1 MVLHSCQHNSLP
13 VATKHGP
20 AMSPA
25 VPGESQSQ
33 HYTLRIL
40 PYVMFAIISFTAC
53 VIDERERYILF
64 SKPNHKC
71 CRGEDEAWVQ
81 CNGLPYHYRRRE
93 MLVKQ
98 KEDHSTE
105 RLI

>member
-1 MVLHSCQHNSLP
+1 MLCSPLSALQHVSLM
-13 VATKHGP
+13 KEKG
-20 AMSPA
+20 
-25 VPGESQSQ
+25 
-33 HYTLRIL
+33 
-40 PYVMFAIISFTAC
+40 ISFSQNQTTNAAGQ
-53 VIDERERYILF
+53 
-64 SKPNHKC
+64 